1 MELLDYR
8 ELAESQRFDKI
19 ASVGMFEHVGRA
31 NMPAYFRQDPPLCSS
46 PAAW

>member
-8 ELAESQRFDKI
+8 KLDESLPYDKI

-31 NMPAYFRQDPPLCSS
+31 QLEGYFAKLRRLLKPGG
-46 PAAW
+46 